1 MTRLML
7 LEGQVRAMRFEAKEG
22 NGDYLSAMTSSLALE
37 M

>member
-1 MTRLML
+1 VL
-7 LEGQVRAMRFEAKEG
+7 LEEGEGAMRCKAKEE